1 MSSVTLYYQYK
12 CYPKPQPIV
21 SLGGRHER
29 PKPVIA
35 VALLTAHDTV
45 TRDCLLDTGADD
57 TIFPEDVATQLGID
71 LSNAPSGTASGVGL
85 VASTVRYAKVTF
97 RITDGHEQCEWEG
110 WVGFTSA
117 RLHRPLLGHAGFLQF
132 FDATFRGEAEI
143 VELTPNSAYAGT

>member
-1 MSSVTLYYQYK
+1 
-12 CYPKPQPIV
+12 QPIV

-57 TIFPEDVATQLGID
+57 TTFPEDVAKKLGID
-71 LSNAPSGTASGVGL
+71 LSNAPSGSASGVGMGPY
-85 VASTVRYAKVTF
+85 SVRYAKVTL
-97 RITDGHEQCEWEG
+97 RITDGQEQREWEG

-117 RLHRPLLGHAGFLQF
+117 RLHRPLLGYAGFLQF
-132 FDATFRGEAEI
+132 FDANSRGDAET
-143 VELTPNSAYAGT
+143 VELTVNS